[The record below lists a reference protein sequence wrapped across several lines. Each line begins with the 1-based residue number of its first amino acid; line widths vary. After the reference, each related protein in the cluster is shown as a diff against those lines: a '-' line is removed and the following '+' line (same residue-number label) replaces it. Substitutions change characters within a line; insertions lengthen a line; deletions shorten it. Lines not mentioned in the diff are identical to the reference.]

1 MYEDIDHDTLLE
13 DMQDE
18 IVEDMPDG
26 KDVDVDDGSLAFNN
40 ISAAAYELEK
50 LYVELDYLYSE
61 LDPESADFDGMK
73 LLAKQRYLS
82 PRQPTNA
89 IGKMKCTPAI
99 STGLRFSIGDY
110 TYEVTGSYSDGTY
123 ACTCEQPGSGPNT
136 VLGEMDPIDYI
147 DGFQSAELIEITTLG
162 QDLETKE
169 SLYQRYIANLHA
181 DGFAGNI
188 SAYNAW
194 CLNHDGVG
202 GIRVYPAW
210 KGGSTVLLVLL
221 DSDHKPVTETF
232 CENLLK
238 EICPEPY
245 RGKGMAPIGADV
257 TIQPAEA
264 VVCNITGTFTLEDGV
279 TMAGVNTALKEMA
292 DKYLATIRSAWS
304 GGDNETKTTVYASRL
319 LTALLDV
326 AGVVDVLD
334 MKINRSSGNL
344 SLEWN
349 QVPVIGE
356 VSDGKS

>member
-1 MYEDIDHDTLLE
+1 MYEDITHDTLLE

-18 IVEDMPDG
+18 VES
-26 KDVDVDDGSLAFNN
+26 DVDVTDGSLAHNEM
-40 ISAAAYELEK
+40 SATAYELEK
-50 LYVELDYLYSE
+50 LYRHTDYLTTE
-61 LDPESADFDGMK
+61 LDPEQADFDGMV

-82 PRQPTNA
+82 LRQPTCA
-89 IGKMKCTPAI
+89 IGKMTCIPAV
-99 STGLRFSIGDY
+99 STGIRFSIGEY
-110 TYEVTGSYSDGTY
+110 TYSVSKDLGSNTY
-123 ACTCEQPGSGPNT
+123 ECTCEQSGSGPNNT
-136 VLGEMDPIDYI
+136 IGDMDPIDYI
-147 DGFQSAELIEITTLG
+147 DNFESAKLIEITTKG
-162 QDLETKE
+162 QDLETKDE
-169 SLYQRYIANLHA
+169 LYQRYIANLHA
-181 DGFAGNI
+181 DSFGGNI
-188 SAYNAW
+188 SAYDAW

-232 CENLLK
+232 CNNLLK

-264 VVCNITGTFTLEDGV
+264 VVCNITGTFTFEDGV
-279 TMAGVNTALKEMA
+279 TMASVNAALKEMA
-292 DKYLATIRSAWS
+292 DKYLATIRSSWS

-326 AGVVDVLD
+326 TGVVDVLD
-334 MKINRSSGNL
+334 MKINGSSGNL